1 MRLVRT
7 EDAVGHVLCHD
18 MTQIVTGEESDGPR
32 FKGPRFRKGHV
43 VAPEDVPV
51 LLSMGKRSLYVWELE
66 PGMVHEDDAAERMVA
81 LVAGPGTR
89 TSGAP
94 SEGKINVLADRD
106 GVLLVDSARLSAVN
120 AVDEVMVATRRGGFP
135 VREGDLLAGTRVIP
149 LVISEGQ
156 LARAEAAA
164 GDEPLVRVEPFRL
177 RTAAV
182 IATGSEVAA
191 GLIEDRFTPVMV
203 EKLAAYGIETVL
215 RSTPGDDREDVVAA
229 IDEARSEG
237 VDLIMCT
244 GGMSV
249 DPDDNTPGAI
259 RAAGARVVTRRG
271 RLGDDARGEGRCL
284 LRIRLLA
291 YARPRAFRRAVCHDD
306 RRSERLAQAGGRGR
320 SPGHRRE
327 RAAHQE
333 RLRGAGGGRPVPRMP
348 RVHVPALPLWEVAS
362 FVGYF
367 IWGGQDTLQMNFERC
382 PGRLNETNGVI
393 LGVPLRKYPT
403 SEREVPLIL
412 R

>member
-135 VREGDLLAGTRVIP
+135 VWPRPGGFPPAHRADLPEPFGSGDRF
-149 LVISEGQ
+149 
-156 LARAEAAA
+156 AAA
-164 GDEPLVRVEPFRL
+164 DGLCAPGGCGKTF
-177 RTAAV
+177 
-182 IATGSEVAA
+182 GAA
-191 GLIEDRFTPVMV
+191 GV
-203 EKLAAYGIETVL
+203 
-215 RSTPGDDREDVVAA
+215 
-229 IDEARSEG
+229 
-237 VDLIMCT
+237 
-244 GGMSV
+244 
-249 DPDDNTPGAI
+249 
-259 RAAGARVVTRRG
+259 
-271 RLGDDARGEGRCL
+271 RL
-284 LRIRLLA
+284 
-291 YARPRAFRRAVCHDD
+291 
-306 RRSERLAQAGGRGR
+306 
-320 SPGHRRE
+320 
-327 RAAHQE
+327 
-333 RLRGAGGGRPVPRMP
+333 
-348 RVHVPALPLWEVAS
+348 
-362 FVGYF
+362 
-367 IWGGQDTLQMNFERC
+367 
-382 PGRLNETNGVI
+382 
-393 LGVPLRKYPT
+393 
-403 SEREVPLIL
+403 
-412 R
+412 

>member
-7 EDAVGHVLCHD
+7 EDAAGHVLCHD
-18 MTQIVTGEESDGPR
+18 MTQIVTDPGALR

-43 VAPEDVPV
+43 VTAEDVPV

-66 PGMVHEDDAAERMVA
+66 PGMVHEDDAAARMVA

-106 GVLLVDSARLSAVN
+106 GVLLVDSTRLAAVN
-120 AVDEVMVATRRGGFP
+120 SVDEVMVATRRGGFP

-149 LVISEGQ
+149 LVIAEEQ

-164 GDEPLVRVEPFRL
+164 GSEPLVRVEPYLL

-182 IATGSEVAA
+182 IATGSEVAS

-203 EKLAAYGIETVL
+203 EKLAAFGIETVM
-215 RSTPGDDREDVVAA
+215 RATPGDDREDVVAA
-229 IDEARSEG
+229 IGEARAAG
-237 VDLIMCT
+237 VDLVLCT

-259 RAAGARVVTRRG
+259 RAAGARVITYGAPVLPG
-271 RLGDDARGEGRCL
+271 AML
-284 LRIRLLA
+284 LVGYFDEPA
-291 YARPRAFRRAVCHDD
+291 D
-306 RRSERLAQAGGRGR
+306 G
-320 SPGHRRE
+320 E
-327 RAAHQE
+327 RAA
-333 RLRGAGGGRPVPRMP
+333 RPVP
-348 RVHVPALPLWEVAS
+348 V
-362 FVGYF
+362 
-367 IWGGQDTLQMNFERC
+367 
-382 PGRLNETNGVI
+382 
-393 LGVPLRKYPT
+393 LGVPGCAMYNKATVLDLVLPRIAAG
-403 SEREVPLIL
+403 VPLEKADFVAL
-412 R
+412 GEGGLCLGCPECTFPHCPFGR